1 MVKAFP
7 PDCDLVLADRMD
19 LALATPCS
27 HLTCGLPML
36 ARVPVLPLV
45 VLSLP
50 PPESLVFWNP
60 GAALHSQPQTV
71 LMIKEGGADV
81 VITGTSMNVR
91 IPINNPLTPNHAPHA
106 RFHADIACVT
116 KPSAAKRIYCFAIP
130 ARTGQ

>member
-50 PPESLVFWNP
+50 PPESLESS
-60 GAALHSQPQTV
+60 GTQALRCILNHK
-71 LMIKEGGADV
+71 LFIMI
-81 VITGTSMNVR
+81 
-91 IPINNPLTPNHAPHA
+91 
-106 RFHADIACVT
+106 
-116 KPSAAKRIYCFAIP
+116 
-130 ARTGQ
+130 